1 MLRRVE
7 QQIRDR
13 VRRRQYIVTLHA
25 EEEMDD
31 DSLSM
36 VDVEHALLTGSI
48 EERQRDS
55 TTGEWKYCLVG
66 TALDERRIR
75 VIAKLSVTGTLVI
88 ITVYNVRGGAH
99 DMR

>member
-1 MLRRVE
+1 VLRRIE

-13 VRRRQYIVTLHA
+13 VRRRRYIVTLHA

-31 DSLSM
+31 DGLSM

-48 EERQRDS
+48 EERQKDS
-55 TTGEWKYCLVG
+55 TTGEWKYRLVG
-66 TALDERRIR
+66 TALDGRRIR
-75 VIAKLSVTGTLVI
+75 LITKLSVTGALVI
-88 ITVYNVRGGAH
+88 ITVYEVRGGTY